1 VQSYTKSGRFASIIR
16 SDIYQQPTEAKPMKV
31 FLIDPHDKQV
41 IELEIAETR
50 LALQDLIGFETIDFD
65 EIDSNGDCLF
75 FDEECFIRQQ
85 VNVGKFKVD
94 NLAPIAGKGVIV
106 NSPDNGQTLSTP
118 KINLSDLIKRVTFL

>member
-1 VQSYTKSGRFASIIR
+1 
-16 SDIYQQPTEAKPMKV
+16 MKV
-31 FLIDPHDKQV
+31 FLIDPNDKRV
-41 IELEIAETR
+41 EELEIADIR

-65 EIDSNGDCLF
+65 ELDSNGDCLF

-106 NSPDNGQTLSTP
+106 NSLDNGQTLSTP